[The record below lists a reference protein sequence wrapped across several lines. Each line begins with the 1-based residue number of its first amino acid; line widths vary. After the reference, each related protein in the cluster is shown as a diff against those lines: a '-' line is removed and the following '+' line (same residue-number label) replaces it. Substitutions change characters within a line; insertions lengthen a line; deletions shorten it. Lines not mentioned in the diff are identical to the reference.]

1 MSRLE
6 SDAVVLAIAHPTRRR
21 ILELALETGEVEVSR
36 LRAELE
42 ASFPALSQHLR
53 VLREAGLVTDRRA
66 GRHVVYL
73 LTPEPL
79 LELVGWLRGFEAA
92 WTSHL
97 DRLGTYLEV
106 SSVDVS
112 SVDVSPLGEEAPR

>member
-1 MSRLE
+1 MAGMPRQE
-6 SDAVVLAIAHPTRRR
+6 SDPLVLAIAHPTRRR

-42 ASFPALSQHLR
+42 LTFPALSQHLR
-53 VLREAGLVTDRRA
+53 VLREAGLLADRRA
-66 GRHVVYL
+66 GRNVVYR

-92 WTSHL
+92 WTAHL

-106 SSVDVS
+106 TSV
-112 SVDVSPLGEEAPR
+112 GEEARQ